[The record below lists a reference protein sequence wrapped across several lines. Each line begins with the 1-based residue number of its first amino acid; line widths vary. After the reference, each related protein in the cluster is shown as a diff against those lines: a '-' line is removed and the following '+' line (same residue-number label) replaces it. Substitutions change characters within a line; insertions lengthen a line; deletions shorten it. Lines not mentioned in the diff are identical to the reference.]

1 MNKIKS
7 ILALLLAASMLFVLC
22 ACGSEKTPADENSND
37 TTVADTT
44 ANDTTEAPKAA
55 SLTIKF
61 VDEEG
66 NDVLGGFAQFCNSS
80 NCFLPTYD
88 ETDGSCTFFENL
100 FEKVEAGDYLTI
112 TAPAGYTVK
121 EPVVDENNKVYFEG
135 GETEV
140 TVILTKAG

>member
-7 ILALLLAASMLFVLC
+7 ILALLLCASMLFALC
-22 ACGSEKTPADENSND
+22 ACGGETPADDDSSK
-37 TTVADTT
+37 
-44 ANDTTEAPKAA
+44 DTTEAVTTEADTTEAAAKAI
-55 SLTIKF
+55 LTIKF

-66 NDVLGGFAQFCNSS
+66 NNVLGGFAQFCNSS
-80 NCFLPTYD
+80 NCFLPNYD
-88 ETDGSCTFFENL
+88 ETDGSCTYFENL

-121 EPVVDENNKVYFEG
+121 EPVVDANNKVYFEG